1 MKRLLICVFLFIF
14 ALSAIAQ
21 NESAQRILVS
31 AEVGKGILIG
41 KTSLSPLG
49 VDYRNEYSSGYS
61 LNVKALYLLDKQIGV
76 GLKGNIFC
84 TTGNYLIDSDT
95 KYADNIEIS
104 YIAPQLEIKRHLKE
118 TFLISLT
125 CGIGY
130 MHYKSDSANEIKMK
144 TTSNSYAVN
153 MDFMFEYEMLKS
165 FSLRGGIS
173 CLAANNFNKNRT
185 TINNEKSTVKP
196 EKWDR
201 IQMYRIDCLLGL
213 VYSF

>member
-1 MKRLLICVFLFIF
+1 MKRLLICVFLFII

-21 NESAQRILVS
+21 NESAQRLLVS

-41 KTSLSPLG
+41 KTNLSPLG
-49 VDYRNEYSSGYS
+49 VNYRNEYSSGYS
-61 LNVKALYLLDKQIGV
+61 LNVKALYLLDKQFGV
-76 GLKGNIFC
+76 GLKGNVFC

-95 KYADNIEIS
+95 KYADNIEIN
-104 YIAPQLEIKRHLKE
+104 YVAPQLEIRRRLKE

-130 MHYKSDSANEIKMK
+130 MHYKSVSANEIKMK
-144 TTSNSYAVN
+144 TTSNSYAIN
-153 MDFMFEYEMLKS
+153 MDFMFEYEMLKK
-165 FSLRGGIS
+165 FSLRGGVS
-173 CLAANNFNKNRT
+173 CLSANNFNKNRT
-185 TINNEKSTVKP
+185 TINDEKSTVKP

>member
-1 MKRLLICVFLFIF
+1 MKRLLICVFLFII

-21 NESAQRILVS
+21 NESVQRILVS

-41 KTSLSPLG
+41 KTNLSPLG

-76 GLKGNIFC
+76 GLKGKIFC
-84 TTGNYLIDSDT
+84 TTGNYLIDGET

-104 YIAPQLEIKRHLKE
+104 YIAPQLEIRRHLKK

-130 MHYKSDSANEIKMK
+130 MHYKSVSANEIKMK

-153 MDFMFEYEMLKS
+153 MDFMFEYEMLKRL
-165 FSLRGGIS
+165 SLRGGIS
-173 CLAANNFNKNRT
+173 CLAANNFNKNRI
-185 TINNEKSTVKP
+185 TINNEKSTVKQ
-196 EKWDR
+196 EKWNR

>member
-1 MKRLLICVFLFIF
+1 
-14 ALSAIAQ
+14 
-21 NESAQRILVS
+21 
-31 AEVGKGILIG
+31 
-41 KTSLSPLG
+41 
-49 VDYRNEYSSGYS
+49 
-61 LNVKALYLLDKQIGV
+61 
-76 GLKGNIFC
+76 
-84 TTGNYLIDSDT
+84 
-95 KYADNIEIS
+95 
-104 YIAPQLEIKRHLKE
+104 
-118 TFLISLT
+118 
-125 CGIGY
+125 